1 MEQIHSRTFFI
12 SANESNPEG
21 ELALPILVSNIIE
34 IATEHANILGIGNP
48 TMQHLNAG
56 WVLSRLTIE
65 IFRYPAVNTS
75 YRISTW
81 VESWNKHFSMRD
93 FKIESEEGEILGYA
107 RSVWMVLDTRT
118 HENFGLSHLQLPAEA
133 VCDEPCPIERQL
145 KHSDIASF
153 ASDPSTIP
161 TRALHAD
168 KPDVSYTFCYSD
180 IDFYR
185 HVNTVRYVNLLCN
198 QYSLE
203 DFDSYYVKRLEMSF
217 LHEGNYGMK
226 VSVRRK
232 SDPTISTTSFA
243 VVDEKENRTIL
254 FARIRLEPR
263 S

>member
-1 MEQIHSRTFFI
+1 MEQIHSRNFFI

-34 IATEHANILGIGNP
+34 IATEHANLLGIGNP

-56 WVLSRLTIE
+56 WVLSRLTIDLT
-65 IFRYPAVNTS
+65 RYPVVNTS
-75 YRISTW
+75 YRLSTW
-81 VESWNKHFSMRD
+81 IESWNKHFSMRD
-93 FKIESEEGEILGYA
+93 FKIETEDGIILGYA

-118 HENFGLSHLQLPAEA
+118 HENFGLSHLNLPEEM
-133 VCDEPCPIERQL
+133 VCDAPCPIERQQ

-153 ASDPSTIP
+153 TTDPSKIP
-161 TRALHAD
+161 ARALHAD
-168 KPDVSYTFCYSD
+168 SPDVEYTFCYSD

-203 DFDSYYVKRLEMSF
+203 DFDTHFVKRLEMSF
-217 LHEGNYGMK
+217 LHEGNYGMR

-232 SDPTISTTSFA
+232 VDPTNSTTSFA
-243 VVDEKENRTIL
+243 IVEDKEEKNIL
-254 FARIRLEPR
+254 FARIQLGLR
-263 S
+263 